1 MKRFYFC
8 AEIENQEMGKWWNR
22 LFSCGKVKYWK
33 DLKIIK
39 CKNGE
44 LINFNVKKKWILEN
58 KRDKLISTKRKEK
71 INFNTDNFGERE
83 SERRKV
89 EKKI

>member
-1 MKRFYFC
+1 
-8 AEIENQEMGKWWNR
+8 MGKWWNR

-71 INFNTDNFGERE
+71 ILIQITLERE
-83 SERRKV
+83 RVREGRLKKKFNN
-89 EKKI
+89 KKI

>member
-1 MKRFYFC
+1 M
-8 AEIENQEMGKWWNR
+8 ANW
-22 LFSCGKVKYWK
+22 
-33 DLKIIK
+33 
-39 CKNGE
+39 
-44 LINFNVKKKWILEN
+44 LILTLKKKWILEN

>member
-1 MKRFYFC
+1 
-8 AEIENQEMGKWWNR
+8 MGKWWNR

-71 INFNTDNFGERE
+71 INFNTDNFGEKE

>member
-8 AEIENQEMGKWWNR
+8 AEIENQEIGKWWNR

-71 INFNTDNFGERE
+71 INFNTDNFGEKE

>member
-71 INFNTDNFGERE
+71 INFNTDNFGEKE

>member
-39 CKNGE
+39 YKNGE

>member
-1 MKRFYFC
+1 
-8 AEIENQEMGKWWNR
+8 MGKWWNR

-44 LINFNVKKKWILEN
+44 LINFNVKKKNGYWKI
-58 KRDKLISTKRKEK
+58 KE
-71 INFNTDNFGERE
+71 IN
-83 SERRKV
+83 
-89 EKKI
+89 

>member
-8 AEIENQEMGKWWNR
+8 AEIENQEIGKWWNR

>member
-1 MKRFYFC
+1 
-8 AEIENQEMGKWWNR
+8 MGKWWNR

-39 CKNGE
+39 YKNGE

>member
-1 MKRFYFC
+1 
-8 AEIENQEMGKWWNR
+8 MGKWWNR

-83 SERRKV
+83 RVREGRLKKKFNN
-89 EKKI
+89 KKI